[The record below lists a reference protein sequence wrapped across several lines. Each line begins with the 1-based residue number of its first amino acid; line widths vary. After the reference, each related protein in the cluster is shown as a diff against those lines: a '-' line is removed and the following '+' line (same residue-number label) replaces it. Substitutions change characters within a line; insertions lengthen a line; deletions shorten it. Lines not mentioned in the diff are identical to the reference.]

1 MKKETTLQQF
11 DEILKKCDTDFKYNE
26 FLSNLMTH
34 FLDKS
39 IMYEAENEK
48 ETSKAFHKRAMII
61 FDFLVEQGYFDYE
74 EN

>member
-11 DEILKKCDTDFKYNE
+11 DEILKKCDTNFKYNE

-48 ETSKAFHKRAMII
+48 VASQEFNKRAMII

-74 EN
+74 EK